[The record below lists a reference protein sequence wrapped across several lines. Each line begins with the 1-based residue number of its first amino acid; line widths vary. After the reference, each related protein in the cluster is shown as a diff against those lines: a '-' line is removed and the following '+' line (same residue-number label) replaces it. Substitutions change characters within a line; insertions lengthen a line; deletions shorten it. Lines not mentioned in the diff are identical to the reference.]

1 MTGAF
6 IRRGHRDTGR
16 RQRQGT
22 GVWQPQAKECQGVPA
37 ASRSQERGLDSF
49 SLRAS
54 RRNQSWQHPDPELLA
69 AWTLSTRFCRFN
81 LCRGWFPD
89 AARGNQDAASPAG
102 HGRSLP
108 FLPSWD
114 SLWSLHHCPLDP
126 GLPAPPLRCMP
137 PKQSLFQEHPSPP
150 PGPQPLVQPSAGRG
164 HRGPFSVKATL
175 MADPPLPPSP
185 LGPGCSPLE
194 PGSCGS

>member
-6 IRRGHRDTGR
+6 IRRGYRDTGK

-22 GVWQPQAKECQGVPA
+22 GLWQPQAKECQGVPA

-69 AWTLSTRFCRFN
+69 AWTLSTRFCRFK
-81 LCRGWFPD
+81 LCGGWFPD

-108 FLPSWD
+108 FLPSRD

-126 GLPAPPLRCMP
+126 GLPAPPAPHLGVCP
-137 PKQSLFQEHPSPP
+137 QSKASFRSTPALLLAHSHWCS
-150 PGPQPLVQPSAGRG
+150 LVQAVATVG
-164 HRGPFSVKATL
+164 HSL
-175 MADPPLPPSP
+175 
-185 LGPGCSPLE
+185 
-194 PGSCGS
+194 